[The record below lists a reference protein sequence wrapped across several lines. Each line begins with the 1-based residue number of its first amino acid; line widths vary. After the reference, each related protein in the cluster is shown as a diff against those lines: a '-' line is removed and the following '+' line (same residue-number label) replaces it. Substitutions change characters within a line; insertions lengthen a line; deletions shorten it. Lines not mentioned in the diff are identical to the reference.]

1 MDLSWLESILYGLIM
16 GLTDIL
22 PVSAQAHRLLLVKL
36 FGVSSEPGL
45 MRLFVHLAIFG
56 GLYYSCQSQIMKIMR
71 ARSLAKV
78 PKRKRKRPLDIK
90 SLMDLSLWKTMLL
103 PVILSF
109 FLYNKASS
117 LGSNL
122 IWMAAFMFLNGLLLY
137 IPQFLPGSNKDSR
150 MLSRVEGLLMGL
162 GGAASVLPGFSA
174 IGASASIGSICGV
187 ERNYGLTMSML
198 MNLGVLAGLIVFD
211 IIGLVSGGVGTLS
224 LVILL
229 SYIVS
234 ALAALGGTLL
244 GVKIMRSLA
253 LNGGFPLFAY
263 YCWGVA
269 LFTFILN
276 LMA

>member
-1 MDLSWLESILYGLIM
+1 MDLSWLESIFYGFTI

-22 PVSAQAHRLLLVKL
+22 PISAEAHRLLLVKL

-45 MRLFVHLAIFG
+45 MRLFVHLAVFG
-56 GLYYSCQSQIMKIMR
+56 ALYYSCHSQILKIMR
-71 ARSLAKV
+71 ARTLAKI

-90 SLMDLSLWKTMLL
+90 SLMDLSLWKTMLV
-103 PVILSF
+103 PVIISF
-109 FLYNKASS
+109 FFYKKAAS
-117 LGSNL
+117 LASNL

-137 IPQFLPGSNKDSR
+137 IPQFLPGCNKDSR

-162 GGAASVLPGFSA
+162 GGAVAVLPGFSA

-198 MNLGVLAGLIVFD
+198 MNLGLLAGLIVFD
-211 IIGLVSGGVGTLS
+211 IMGLISGGVGTVS
-224 LVILL
+224 IVILL

-234 ALAALGGTLL
+234 ALAALCGTLL
-244 GVKIMRSLA
+244 GIKIMRGLA

>member
-1 MDLSWLESILYGLIM
+1 MDLSWLESTFYGFVI

-22 PVSAQAHRLLLVKL
+22 PISAQAHRLLLVKL
-36 FGVSSEPGL
+36 YGIRSDPGL

-56 GLYYSCQSQIMKIMR
+56 GLYYSCHSQILKIMR
-71 ARSLAKV
+71 ARNLAKI
-78 PKRKRKRPLDIK
+78 PKRKRKRPLDVK
-90 SLMDLSLWKTMLL
+90 SLMDLSLWKTMLI

-109 FLYNKASS
+109 FLYNKAAA

-122 IWMAAFMFLNGLLLY
+122 IWMATFMFLNGLMLY
-137 IPQFLPGSNKDSR
+137 IPQFLPGCNKDSR

-162 GGAASVLPGFSA
+162 GGAVAVLPGFSA
-174 IGASASIGSICGV
+174 IGASVSIGSICGV

-198 MNLGVLAGLIVFD
+198 MNLGLLAGLIVFD
-211 IIGLVSGGVGTLS
+211 IMGLISGGVGTIS
-224 LVILL
+224 LLILL
-229 SYIVS
+229 SYLV
-234 ALAALGGTLL
+234 AAVAALCGTLL

>member
-1 MDLSWLESILYGLIM
+1 MDLTWLESILYGLII

-56 GLYYSCQSQIMKIMR
+56 GMYYSCQSQIMKIIR
-71 ARSLAKV
+71 ARKLAKI

-90 SLMDLSLWKTMLL
+90 SLMDLSLWKTMLV
-103 PVILSF
+103 PVIISF
-109 FLYNKASS
+109 FLYKKTFA

-162 GGAASVLPGFSA
+162 GGAVSILPGFSA

-187 ERNYGLTMSML
+187 ERNYGLTMSLL

-211 IIGLVSGGVGTLS
+211 ILGLVSGGIGTLS
-224 LVILL
+224 FLIFL

-234 ALAALGGTLL
+234 ALAAFGGTLL
-244 GVKIMRSLA
+244 GIKIMRNLA